1 MYILVYHV
9 IILYIHPGIGAPTSN
24 PFAINGLLIGVTTG
38 VFGVTIILITAT
50 FITFTV
56 IMIRSKRAL
65 RVDLEFLKTKLNE
78 QPIYE
83 ELAHDSIKSSSPPI
97 DTGENTAYVS
107 AFVISATR
115 NSK

>member
-1 MYILVYHV
+1 MA
-9 IILYIHPGIGAPTSN
+9 III
-24 PFAINGLLIGVTTG
+24 
-38 VFGVTIILITAT
+38 ITAT
-50 FITFTV
+50 FIAVTV
-56 IMIRSKRAL
+56 ILMRSKRAL
-65 RVDLEFLKTKLNE
+65 RVDLELLKTKVNE